1 MPNIDIAVL
10 QAALQGLEAK
20 RAQIEEQIAQV
31 RAALSQKGGRVPT
44 VAAAPAGSI
53 LLPAKKRRRMSP
65 EGRRRIAEATRR
77 RWEEFRRAKAEAAAK
92 EAMKGAK
99 PARKAPK
106 GAKASKAAAK
116 TASTAAAAEV

>member
-31 RAALSQKGGRVPT
+31 RAALSQKGRVPT